1 MILINRVK
9 HSLWSNTICV
19 WSWNFA
25 NTSLFWIMDKKL
37 LRVNLPRSKT
47 IRLFWKPILGVQ
59 IMLVLENV
67 VAGYIPGVDIL
78 QGVSLHVDKGEM
90 VCLVGPNGAGK
101 STVMRT
107 ISGLL
112 RPKSG
117 RVIFNGKEING
128 LRPDQ
133 ILAKGIAQVPQ
144 GHSVFPKMTIHEN
157 LLMGAYTV
165 KARALIPARLDKV
178 YKLFPFL
185 KERAREKAGNLS
197 GGQQKILE
205 MGRALMLEP
214 PLMMLDEPSLGLAP
228 KTMANLFDTIQQLNR
243 SGLTILMVEQN
254 ARQGLAASH
263 RGYVLELGR
272 EKFHGKAPELL
283 ATPEMAKLYLGGST
297 ENGSSYRRRGGS
309 G

>member
-1 MILINRVK
+1 
-9 HSLWSNTICV
+9 
-19 WSWNFA
+19 
-25 NTSLFWIMDKKL
+25 
-37 LRVNLPRSKT
+37 
-47 IRLFWKPILGVQ
+47 
-59 IMLVLENV
+59 MLVLENV

-78 QGVSLHVDKGEM
+78 RGVSLHVEKGEM

-101 STVMRT
+101 STIMRA

-117 RVIFNGKEING
+117 RILFTGQEING

-133 ILAKGIAQVPQ
+133 ILSRGIAQVPQ

-165 KARALIPARLDKV
+165 KDRSSISARLDKV
-178 YKLFPFL
+178 YRLFPFL

-228 KTMANLFDTIQQLNR
+228 KTMEILFNTIKDLNDT
-243 SGLTILMVEQN
+243 GLTILMVEQN

-263 RGYVLELGR
+263 RGYVLELGK
-272 EKFHGKAPELL
+272 EKFEGTAQELL
-283 ATPEMAKLYLGGST
+283 NSPEMAKLYLGGST
-297 ENGSSYRRRGGS
+297 ENGESYRRKAKVS
-309 G
+309 

>member
-1 MILINRVK
+1 
-9 HSLWSNTICV
+9 
-19 WSWNFA
+19 
-25 NTSLFWIMDKKL
+25 
-37 LRVNLPRSKT
+37 
-47 IRLFWKPILGVQ
+47 
-59 IMLVLENV
+59 MLVIENV

-112 RPKSG
+112 HPKSG
-117 RVIFNGKEING
+117 SVKFNGKEISS

-133 ILAKGIAQVPQ
+133 VLAEGIAQVPQ
-144 GHSVFPKMTIHEN
+144 GHSVFPKMTVHEN
-157 LLMGAYTV
+157 LLMGAYSV
-165 KARALIPARLDKV
+165 KDRASIPGRIEKV
-178 YKLFPFL
+178 YGFFPFL
-185 KERAREKAGNLS
+185 KGRAREKAGNLS

-228 KTMANLFDTIQQLNR
+228 KTMTSLFDTIKDLNR
-243 SGLTILMVEQN
+243 TGLTILMVEQN

-263 RGYVLELGR
+263 RGYVLELGK
-272 EKFHGKAPELL
+272 EKFEGTAQELL
-283 ATPEMAKLYLGGST
+283 NSPEMAKLYLGGST
-297 ENGSSYRRRGGS
+297 ENGGSYRRKAKVS
-309 G
+309 

>member
-1 MILINRVK
+1 
-9 HSLWSNTICV
+9 
-19 WSWNFA
+19 
-25 NTSLFWIMDKKL
+25 
-37 LRVNLPRSKT
+37 
-47 IRLFWKPILGVQ
+47 
-59 IMLVLENV
+59 MLVLENI

-228 KTMANLFDTIQQLNR
+228 KTMSSLFDTIKDLN
-243 SGLTILMVEQN
+243 SIGLTILMVEQN

-272 EKFHGKAPELL
+272 EKFEGTAQELL
-283 ATPEMAKLYLGGST
+283 DSPEMAKLYLGGST
-297 ENGSSYRRRGGS
+297 ENGASYRRRAEAL
-309 G
+309 